1 MIDGF
6 EGPGFE
12 IWDAGFL
19 LMLQGLGFRARCY
32 MSLNIEHHA
41 PNPKPFDETPNPQS
55 ISRPQTL
62 NLLGADALNLQ
73 TLSTLTEILS
83 FNIGALTRIGLWGPL
98 YYKYDEEPPK

>member
-1 MIDGF
+1 
-6 EGPGFE
+6 
-12 IWDAGFL
+12 
-19 LMLQGLGFRARCY
+19 MLQGLGFRARCY

-83 FNIGALTRIGLWGPL
+83 FSIGALTRIGFGAHYTINMMRNPQNSIGN
-98 YYKYDEEPPK
+98 